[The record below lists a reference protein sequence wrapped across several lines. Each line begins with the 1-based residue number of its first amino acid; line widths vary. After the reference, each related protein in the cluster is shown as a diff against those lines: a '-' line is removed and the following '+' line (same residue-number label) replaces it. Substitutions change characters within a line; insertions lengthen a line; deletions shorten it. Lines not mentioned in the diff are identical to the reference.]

1 MAGLR
6 HRARANR
13 QRGLMNIATRALARH
28 ARPLLAALVAT
39 TLVAVGL
46 AAPTSSRAEVLPR
59 EQGPGTGWQLKYA
72 ESFGTAVS
80 DAKTTWFKDG
90 DGPGS
95 RYDVDGYDDD
105 GAFFDAKGGA
115 AFRAQLSTFATYRKS
130 LSFGTNGWLTAEL
143 SARDANRD
151 GRPDNPPT
159 LTTKKVS
166 ANPAAALT
174 EPDHRGGIIIR
185 STSALPSSYRV
196 EMTLRTLDFGGQRD
210 GSWDYAD
217 GRINGYSP
225 TGCKTNHPW
234 ASGGDF
240 SRTPCNWADVR
251 TDSNGFYFLG
261 IMDYPRPAP
270 HNNVFVHTHR
280 KVAMDLYSRYKYAG
294 AGSVNCDPATGLF
307 EPYGSGT
314 GNGVNAI
321 FNTATRRYSSQPGT
335 EYLMESEC
343 GLQTSGAI
351 VSQAELRPE
360 LMPNESYRFAIE
372 RRDGGY
378 TLEMSGAFAH
388 IGRATLRYHRAFVQ
402 DGLPIWHFNQTAA
415 EYDGAFDADWSYTGP
430 YGTFVDD
437 SVWPAGSAYPDYF
450 MIGDPHTNFY
460 EGKATV
466 DDIRLYVPT
475 A

>member
-1 MAGLR
+1 MSAQSLRPAR
-6 HRARANR
+6 HRARA
-13 QRGLMNIATRALARH
+13 LAATA
-28 ARPLLAALVAT
+28 LLAAAVTAVA
-39 TLVAVGL
+39 GSG
-46 AAPTSSRAEVLPR
+46 TSPATAEVLPAGTGA
-59 EQGPGTGWQLKYA
+59 GPGWQLKYA
-72 ESFGTAVS
+72 ESFATSVS
-80 DAKTTWFKDG
+80 DGNRAWTKAT

-95 RYDVDGYDDD
+95 LYDVDGYDDD

-115 AFRAQLSTFATYRKS
+115 AFRSQLSTFATYRKS
-130 LSFGTNGWLTAEL
+130 FTFGTNGWLTAEL
-143 SARDANRD
+143 SARDGNKD
-151 GRPDNPPT
+151 GRPDSPPT
-159 LTTKKVS
+159 LTAKKVGG
-166 ANPAAALT
+166 NQAAVLD
-174 EPDHRGGIIIR
+174 EPDHRGGIVLR
-185 STSALPSSYRV
+185 STSALPASYRV
-196 EMTLRTLDFGGQRD
+196 EMTLRTLDFGGQRN

-217 GRINGYSP
+217 GRVNGYAP

-234 ASGGDF
+234 ASSGDF
-240 SRTPCNWADVR
+240 SRPACSWADVR

-280 KVAMDLYSRYKYAG
+280 KVAMDQYSRYKYTG
-294 AGSVNCDPATGLF
+294 AGSVNCNPSTRLF

-314 GNGVNAI
+314 GNGVNMI
-321 FNTATRRYSSQPGT
+321 FNTATRRYASQPGT

-360 LMPNESYRFAIE
+360 LMPSETYRFAIE
-372 RRDGGY
+372 RAGGGY
-378 TLEMSGAFAH
+378 TLEMSGNFAH
-388 IGRATLRYHRAFVQ
+388 VGRATLRYHRAFVQ
-402 DGLPIWHFNQTAA
+402 DGLPIWHYNQTAG
-415 EYDGAFDADWSYTGP
+415 EYDGAYDADWTYTGP

-466 DDIRLYVPT
+466 DDIKLYVPAT
-475 A
+475 